1 MSTNAISAEAASTH
15 TYSGAMRNRGLAE
28 ALSPLPEVEI
38 ERRLRADLPCWHYE
52 NGWLRRTYRI
62 HDWNATLMLVNAVGH
77 LAEAAW
83 HHPVLSVSCGM
94 VEIRLQTHDAGGVTV
109 RDFALARKIDE
120 VVVWKPEEGERE
132 PVGGMASG
140 AARFASQTQA

>member
-1 MSTNAISAEAASTH
+1 
-15 TYSGAMRNRGLAE
+15 MRNEG
-28 ALSPLPEVEI
+28 LSPLPEVEI

-52 NGWLRRTYRI
+52 DGWLRRTYRI
-62 HDWNATLMLVNAVGH
+62 NDWNATLMLVNAVGH

-94 VEIRLQTHDAGGVTV
+94 VEIRLQTHDAGGVTC

-120 VVVWKPEEGERE
+120 VVDWKPGESQRGRADAMVSDE
-132 PVGGMASG
+132 SRFG
-140 AARFASQTQA
+140 AQTHA